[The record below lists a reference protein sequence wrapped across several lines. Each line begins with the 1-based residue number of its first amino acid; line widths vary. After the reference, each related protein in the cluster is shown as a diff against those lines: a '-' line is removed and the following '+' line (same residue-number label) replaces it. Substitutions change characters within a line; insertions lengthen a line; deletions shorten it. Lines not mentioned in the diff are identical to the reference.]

1 MGDRAQLKVISQKI
15 RKELIPLYLKPS
27 KVEMEDIDRWMKTK
41 MNSPSRA
48 VDLSKTIFD
57 KYGHEGYAALTQE
70 VFFSNESISRSL
82 LSSEPRYQTVIVRD
96 VNISVLQVVKR
107 VENILNYPANRS
119 MITGRVEFFR
129 DETLTTCAIIDLPDR
144 VVELLKDKKSKGD
157 DVYQMDTIEIPTEEI
172 PERVFTHNIN
182 QRGHNPNQRGHNQS
196 YYQGHNR
203 HRQHS
208 GGYGQYNNHDEET
221 KKWWE
226 AL

>member
-1 MGDRAQLKVISQKI
+1 MG
-15 RKELIPLYLKPS
+15 
-27 KVEMEDIDRWMKTK
+27 
-41 MNSPSRA
+41 
-48 VDLSKTIFD
+48 
-57 KYGHEGYAALTQE
+57 
-70 VFFSNESISRSL
+70 
-82 LSSEPRYQTVIVRD
+82 
-96 VNISVLQVVKR
+96 VVKR

-182 QRGHNPNQRGHNQS
+182 QRGHNPNQRGHNPNQRGHNPNQRGHNRNQRGHNQS

-208 GGYGQYNNHDEET
+208 GGYGQYNNQQRSGGYGQYSNHDEET